1 MILSFKK
8 QFIEPILSGSKIHT
22 IREDKNNRWKSGRS
36 IQFADGV
43 RTKLYNE
50 FKTGTCI
57 STQNIEFKWTKQNTG
72 LVSENWA
79 VKVFIDGR
87 DVYYDDF
94 PTIHNL
100 AVNDGFKDVKEFFEW
115 EAWNKKN
122 FKGKIIHWTDLKY

>member
-50 FKTGTCI
+50 FKSGTCFR
-57 STQNIEFKWTKQNTG
+57 TQEIEFKWKKHNAG
-72 LVSENWA
+72 LVSESWG
-79 VKVFIDGR
+79 VQVFIDGR
-87 DVYYDDF
+87 NVTNETDIVDRL
-94 PTIHNL
+94 IIG
-100 AVNDGFKDVKEFFEW
+100 DGFKDRKEFFEW
-115 EAWNKKN
+115 DAWNKKN
-122 FKGKIIHWTDLKY
+122 FKGKLIHWTDTEY

>member
-22 IREDKNNRWKSGRS
+22 IREDKNNRWISGRS

-50 FKTGTCI
+50 FKTGTCFR
-57 STQNIEFKWTKQNTG
+57 TQEIEFKWTKHNAG
-72 LVSENWA
+72 LVSESWG
-79 VKVFIDGR
+79 VRVFIDGINVINS
-87 DVYYDDF
+87 DN
-94 PTIHNL
+94 TIDQL
-100 AVNDGFKDVKEFFEW
+100 AWNDGFKNRKEFFEW